1 MVISFLQGGVTGVSK
16 ATIRINDNGPYI
28 VTGSFELVDAEGNVI
43 ETKKAV
49 SLCRCGQSSMK
60 PLCDGTHRK
69 VGFSSEIRAE
79 ES

>member
-1 MVISFLQGGVTGVSK
+1 MSK

-28 VTGSFELVDAEGNVI
+28 VTGTFELVDANGEVF
-43 ETKKAV
+43 ETKKAI

-69 VGFSSEIRAE
+69 VEFKSEPRAKDD
-79 ES
+79 

>member
-1 MVISFLQGGVTGVSK
+1 MSK

-28 VTGSFELVDAEGNVI
+28 VTGTFEIVDVEGNVI

-69 VGFSSEIRAE
+69 VGFTSEIRAE
-79 ES
+79 DS

>member
-1 MVISFLQGGVTGVSK
+1 MSK
-16 ATIRINDNGPYI
+16 ANIKVNDNGPYI
-28 VTGSFELVDAEGNVI
+28 VTGTFEVVDAEGNVF

-69 VGFSSEIRAE
+69 VDFESTPRAE
-79 ES
+79 NE

>member
-1 MVISFLQGGVTGVSK
+1 MSK

-28 VTGSFELVDAEGNVI
+28 ITGSFELVDVNGDVF
-43 ETKKAV
+43 ETKKAI

-69 VGFSSEIRAE
+69 VGFADESRAD